1 MVRASLLAALLLVL
15 AGCSRDGALGPF
27 ADSQLPPALTPRF
40 YPPEGWAWGFLG
52 IGDKPPQRYG
62 VGSTRRVPT
71 ATVVVVPGYGE
82 TAEMWFE
89 TASNL
94 IDDGYTVWV
103 LDRAGQGG
111 SGRYV
116 APRDLGHVPSFDPD
130 IAALREFVRV
140 VVRPEPDTPLVLLTH
155 ADGVVVALSAVRAGM
170 KADGVVAS
178 SPQLAK
184 VDPGRRLVGSVR
196 RSDVPPPGWK
206 PWSRDTSDDYMA
218 GATHDPWRGKVGQ
231 AWRVTNPDLRM
242 AGPSL
247 GWTKAY
253 EAASRLTE
261 TGAAQ
266 VRAPVLMLNPT
277 KAASELCGRLPQ
289 CRAEP
294 IPKAGSALHLEA
306 DRWRDPWLKAIAA
319 FIETPP
325 SDGLETPISRAI
337 PKP

>member
-1 MVRASLLAALLLVL
+1 MVRAYLFAALLLVL
-15 AGCSRDGALGPF
+15 AACSRDGALGPF
-27 ADSQLPPALTPRF
+27 AESQTPPALTPRF
-40 YPPEGWAWGFLG
+40 YPPEGWAWGFIG
-52 IGDKPPQRYG
+52 VGDKPVQRYG

-71 ATVVVVPGYGE
+71 ATIVVVPGYGE

-89 TASNL
+89 TASDL
-94 IDDGYTVWV
+94 IEDGYTVWI

-130 IAALREFVRV
+130 VAALREFVRV
-140 VVRPEPDTPLVLLTH
+140 VVRPAPDTPLVLLSH

-170 KADGVVAS
+170 KVDGVIAS
-178 SPQLAK
+178 SPQLAN
-184 VDPGRRLVGSVR
+184 VDPGRRLLGAVR
-196 RSDVPPPGWK
+196 RSDTPPPGWK
-206 PWSRDTSDDYMA
+206 PWSRETPDDQA
-218 GATHDPWRGKVGQ
+218 SGATHDAWRGKVGQ
-231 AWRVTNPDLRM
+231 AWRVANPDLRM

-266 VRAPVLMLNPT
+266 TRANVLMLNPT
-277 KAASELCGRLPQ
+277 AGADALCKRLPQ
-289 CRAEP
+289 CRVETILGAR
-294 IPKAGSALHLEA
+294 AAMHLEA
-306 DRWRDPWLKAIAA
+306 DKWRTPWLKVIEA
-319 FIETPP
+319 FTETRP
-325 SDGLETPISRAI
+325 ETARPELISTDR